1 MPDVLKWLP
10 MDSRRRCA
18 VVRFPPEVDAAAAP
32 RLREHMLIL
41 LNRGAGGIIADLSG
55 TRFCDSTG
63 LSVLLRARTRA
74 NAMGTPIGLVLPDD
88 GPVRKV
94 FDVSGVGE
102 LFPRAATPQHVLG
115 ELAPV
120 AAGGRS

>member
-1 MPDVLKWLP
+1 MPDGLKWLP
-10 MDSRRRCA
+10 MDSGRQCA
-18 VVRFPPEVDAAAAP
+18 VVRFPTEVDVVCAP
-32 RLREHMLIL
+32 RLREHLLVL
-41 LNRGAGGIIADLSG
+41 LNRGVDGIIADLSG

-74 NAMGTPIGLVLPDD
+74 NAMGTPIGVVLPDE

-94 FDVSGVGE
+94 FEVSGVGE
-102 LFPRAATPQHVLG
+102 LFPRAATPQGVLD
-115 ELAPV
+115 ELTPV